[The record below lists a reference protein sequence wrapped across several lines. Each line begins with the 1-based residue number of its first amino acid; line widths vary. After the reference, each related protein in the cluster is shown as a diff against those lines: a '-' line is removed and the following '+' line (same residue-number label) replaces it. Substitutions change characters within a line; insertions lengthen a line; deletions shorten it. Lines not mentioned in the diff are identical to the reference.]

1 MKLFLPNEAATI
13 AFGHA
18 LLDALP
24 EDIAGWTLLLSG
36 ELGAGKSTF
45 ARALIRA
52 AGHMGAVPSPTYTL
66 VEPYSLS
73 RGNIYHVDLYRVSD
87 EEELRYL
94 GWNELDNGCRIVEWP
109 DRAPGLVDQAD
120 LALTFAYEGEGRSV
134 EVVPLSDRAKQLPIA
149 PKRDQLPL
157 LKKGS

>member
-1 MKLFLPNEAATI
+1 MKRFLPDEAATI
-13 AFGHA
+13 AFGQEV
-18 LLDALP
+18 LGALP
-24 EDIAGWTLLLSG
+24 ADLAGWTLLLRG

-52 AGHMGAVPSPTYTL
+52 AGHEGPVPSPTYTL

-109 DRAPGLVDQAD
+109 DRAPGITEQAD
-120 LALTFAYEGEGRSV
+120 LSLTLSYDGDGRSADLV
-134 EVVPLSDRAKQLPIA
+134 GLSDRGKALVAILTQTVPVTLDSI
-149 PKRDQLPL
+149 
-157 LKKGS
+157 

>member
-1 MKLFLPNEAATI
+1 MKRFLPDEAATI
-13 AFGHA
+13 AFGQEV
-18 LLDALP
+18 LDALP
-24 EDIAGWTLLLSG
+24 VDLAGWTLLLHG

-52 AGHMGAVPSPTYTL
+52 AGHSGPVPSPTYTL

-94 GWNELDNGCRIVEWP
+94 GWNELENGCRIVEWP
-109 DRAPGLVDQAD
+109 DRAPGITEQAD
-120 LALTFAYEGEGRSV
+120 LALTLTYEGEGRTADLV
-134 EVVPLSDRAKQLPIA
+134 GLSDRGKTLVSRLMPQDPANS
-149 PKRDQLPL
+149 D
-157 LKKGS
+157 SE